1 MITREVRGDWSEIAQ
16 EVREDWSEIT
26 PEVRGDGPAGSAAP
40 AGTPRV
46 GEVGTPRSEDDPD
59 SCPGG
64 AAWGWAGGC
73 PRLLVRSVPSEKLFR
88 MVGLFRMVDVR
99 LRKAPVIDRRAIEG
113 SASSPSP
120 LSLPS
125 AMLGL
130 RVISP
135 PWLPPLR
142 SRLRMPGSVLLRK
155 VG

>member
-1 MITREVRGDWSEIAQ
+1 
-16 EVREDWSEIT
+16 
-26 PEVRGDGPAGSAAP
+26 
-40 AGTPRV
+40 
-46 GEVGTPRSEDDPD
+46 
-59 SCPGG
+59 
-64 AAWGWAGGC
+64 
-73 PRLLVRSVPSEKLFR
+73 
-88 MVGLFRMVDVR
+88 MVGLFRLIDVR
-99 LRKAPVIDRRAIEG
+99 LRRNAAPPVIDRRAIEG

-120 LSLPS
+120 LSFPS